1 MFLQTKF
8 ENKFAAVKRYQE
20 SLSPEEKAQVLVT
33 NATEQQN
40 YQQSLSP
47 ESKFKY
53 YAIMLMHTGNNASLF
68 LRGKR

>member
-8 ENKFAAVKRYQE
+8 ENKFCSSETKFL
-20 SLSPEEKAQVLVT
+20 SLNEKAQVLVT

-47 ESKFKY
+47 ESKV
-53 YAIMLMHTGNNASLF
+53 
-68 LRGKR
+68 